1 LPSPLALGTGRPD
14 EGTEARLVRITATV
28 VEKPTRSTSG
38 DIGLWA
44 ETSAGVRVRV
54 MADASSGIGSST
66 VSKGATYRMVGI
78 AGQRASRKGALDGY
92 RVWLRDSA
100 DLELVTGPPAAPSS
114 TASTISPRPT
124 SGATPRPT
132 AGTPTGMNATPIA
145 TAVRITDR
153 EVTVE
158 ATVSAPAALLD
169 ATGRRIVVEDATGAI
184 EILLPKDVP
193 APAVGTRVRATG
205 RVGLAYGAPR
215 IRAVSME
222 RLGSGRV
229 PAAIRVRGPLGAAHT
244 WRLVTASGRIED
256 VRKLGD
262 RWRAE
267 VVVGSARLVVV
278 GQPGARIPVASI
290 VEGHSIE
297 VIGIVRPAY
306 PSATDRRPTIL
317 PRSRGDLRIGRGPT
331 DGGPTSG
338 TPTGGTLAGGG
349 PSGASTVGGGTVS
362 GSVSTKPVPDADLV
376 DLGSILGTTVR
387 VGGLVLDVR
396 PDGFILDDG
405 TAQAP
410 VVLRGAAADWIPL
423 IEPEDAINV
432 VGRVE
437 RLDGGPLAVVVTD
450 PATISLGSDPTAPG
464 LGGPSPASPA
474 SPAAKEMAGEVWP
487 RTAGFGDDLGAL
499 PGAGA
504 GLASL
509 IGVSLAS
516 LGVTLLRRRQ
526 ARRLLA
532 ARVAARLSAIG
543 RPDALGEPSAEPLDG
558 PATGPG
564 GVSARA

>member
-1 LPSPLALGTGRPD
+1 
-14 EGTEARLVRITATV
+14 
-28 VEKPTRSTSG
+28 
-38 DIGLWA
+38 
-44 ETSAGVRVRV
+44 
-54 MADASSGIGSST
+54 
-66 VSKGATYRMVGI
+66 
-78 AGQRASRKGALDGY
+78 
-92 RVWLRDSA
+92 
-100 DLELVTGPPAAPSS
+100 
-114 TASTISPRPT
+114 
-124 SGATPRPT
+124 
-132 AGTPTGMNATPIA
+132 
-145 TAVRITDR
+145 
-153 EVTVE
+153 
-158 ATVSAPAALLD
+158 
-169 ATGRRIVVEDATGAI
+169 
-184 EILLPKDVP
+184 
-193 APAVGTRVRATG
+193 
-205 RVGLAYGAPR
+205 
-215 IRAVSME
+215 
-222 RLGSGRV
+222 
-229 PAAIRVRGPLGAAHT
+229 
-244 WRLVTASGRIED
+244 
-256 VRKLGD
+256 
-262 RWRAE
+262 
-267 VVVGSARLVVV
+267 
-278 GQPGARIPVASI
+278 
-290 VEGHSIE
+290 
-297 VIGIVRPAY
+297 
-306 PSATDRRPTIL
+306 
-317 PRSRGDLRIGRGPT
+317 
-331 DGGPTSG
+331 
-338 TPTGGTLAGGG
+338 
-349 PSGASTVGGGTVS
+349 
-362 GSVSTKPVPDADLV
+362 VSTKPVPDADLV